1 MNIMPKGIK
10 ISPML
15 NHDRLR
21 IIRKGHANVSD
32 LQKFIPASRQKAQLE
47 FDTISREI
55 LLSEGKEVA
64 WYGIEI
70 ARVLKHFNMTEQ
82 DIRRWAKD
90 EANVSVLPAE
100 VH

>member
-1 MNIMPKGIK
+1 MPKAVK
-10 ISPML
+10 VSPML

-32 LQKFIPASRQKAQLE
+32 LQKFIPASRSKAQAE
-47 FDTISREI
+47 YQTIAREI
-55 LLSEGKEVA
+55 MLSEGKEVA

-70 ARVLKHFNMTEQ
+70 ERVLKHYHMAEQ

-90 EANVSVLPAE
+90 EAAIQQVTLETN
-100 VH
+100 

>member
-1 MNIMPKGIK
+1 MPKGIK

-47 FDTISREI
+47 YQVIAREI

-70 ARVLKHFNMTEQ
+70 NRILKHYNMTEQ

-90 EANVSVLPAE
+90 EVAPSSPQVE
-100 VH
+100 VI

>member
-1 MNIMPKGIK
+1 MPKAIK
-10 ISPML
+10 VSPML

-47 FDTISREI
+47 YDVMAREI
-55 LLSEGKEVA
+55 LLNEGKEVA

-70 ARVLKHFNMTEQ
+70 GRVLKHYNMTEQ
-82 DIRRWAKD
+82 DIRRRAKD
-90 EANVSVLPAE
+90 EISVPSLQATE
-100 VH
+100 VC

>member
-1 MNIMPKGIK
+1 MSKGIK
-10 ISPML
+10 VSPML

-32 LQKFIPASRQKAQLE
+32 LQKFIPASRSKAQLE
-47 FDTISREI
+47 FNTIAREI
-55 LLSEGKEVA
+55 MLSEGKEVA

-70 ARVLKHFNMTEQ
+70 DRVLKHYNMTEQ

-90 EANVSVLPAE
+90 ETDIERMTSEAS
-100 VH
+100 

>member
-1 MNIMPKGIK
+1 MSKGVK

-47 FDTISREI
+47 YDTISREI
-55 LLSEGKEVA
+55 MLSDGKEVA

-70 ARVLKHFNMTEQ
+70 DRVLKHFNMTEQ

-90 EANVSVLPAE
+90 ETNVSALSME
-100 VH
+100 TH

>member
-1 MNIMPKGIK
+1 MPKGIK
-10 ISPML
+10 VSPML

-47 FDTISREI
+47 FQVMAREI
-55 LLSEGKEVA
+55 MLSEGKEVA

-70 ARVLKHFNMTEQ
+70 NRVLKHYNMTEQ

-90 EANVSVLPAE
+90 EVASSTPQTGAI
-100 VH
+100 

>member
-1 MNIMPKGIK
+1 MSKGIK
-10 ISPML
+10 VSPML

-32 LQKFIPASRQKAQLE
+32 LQKFIPASRSKAQLE
-47 FDTISREI
+47 FNTIAREI
-55 LLSEGKEVA
+55 MLSEGKEVA

-70 ARVLKHFNMTEQ
+70 DRVLKHYNMTEQ

-90 EANVSVLPAE
+90 ETDIERMISEAS
-100 VH
+100 